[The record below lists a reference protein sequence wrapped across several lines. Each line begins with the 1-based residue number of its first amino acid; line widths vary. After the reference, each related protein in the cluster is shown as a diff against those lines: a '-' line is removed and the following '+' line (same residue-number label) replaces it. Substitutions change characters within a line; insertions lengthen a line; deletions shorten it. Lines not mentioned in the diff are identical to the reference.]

1 MESSSWLEAS
11 YTHHLFSKRMR
22 EKIEERDK
30 KASLRTESG
39 KVQQNKQTVHPKTVT
54 LIINRLQ
61 QSAFSLFQGF
71 K

>member
-1 MESSSWLEAS
+1 
-11 YTHHLFSKRMR
+11 MR
-22 EKIEERDK
+22 EKIEKRDK
-30 KASLRTESG
+30 KASLRTEPG

-61 QSAFSLFQGF
+61 QSVFSLFQGF